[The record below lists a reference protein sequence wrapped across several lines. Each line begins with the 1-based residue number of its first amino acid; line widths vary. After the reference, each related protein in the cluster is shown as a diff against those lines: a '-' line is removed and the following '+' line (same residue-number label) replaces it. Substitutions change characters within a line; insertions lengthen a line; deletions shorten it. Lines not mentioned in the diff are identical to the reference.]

1 MRNVPCT
8 QLTMEKSPRAA
19 GCRNRITSS
28 PGRKRGTP
36 ETVDVRF
43 PTEPP
48 SSRTV
53 TCCAAPLGAPFQESS
68 TANDVNVQISPPSHA
83 TEFPRHCA
91 RTTSCACCV
100 IFATDMRSSVVA
112 AAVVAVPACS
122 VASSSA
128 ITIFCAILCN
138 GVFIS
143 PHLKHSR
150 GRCAIVVQR
159 GDEQRAHARQ
169 SGARNLQIQLDH
181 VRKKSGDGR
190 SRHADVAAVRRSART
205 AELINKCG
213 IEQVA
218 VNAQAHHS

>member
-1 MRNVPCT
+1 MRKVPCT
-8 QLTMEKSPRAA
+8 QLTMEKSPRAV

-28 PGRKRGTP
+28 PDRKRGTP

-53 TCCAAPLGAPFQESS
+53 TCCAAPVGAPFQESS
-68 TANDVNVQISPPSHA
+68 TSNDVNVQISPPSHP

-112 AAVVAVPACS
+112 TAVVAVPACS
-122 VASSSA
+122 VASSST
-128 ITIFCAILCN
+128 ITIFCAISCAILCN

-143 PHLKHSR
+143 SHLQHSR
-150 GRCAIVVQR
+150 RRCAIVVQR
-159 GDEQRAHARQ
+159 GDEQCAHARQ
-169 SGARNLQIQLDH
+169 SGARNLQIEFDH
-181 VRKKSGDGR
+181 VREKSGDGR

-213 IEQVA
+213 I
-218 VNAQAHHS
+218 